1 LYQNVRWVLLLL
13 LLLLDEAAASQA
25 CVGWVPNGGLAWRRH
40 HLPAATNKSLSF
52 PFLLPI
58 LVAFYSLKSVDSVV
72 FTSSSSLY

>member
-1 LYQNVRWVLLLL
+1 VLLL
-13 LLLLDEAAASQA
+13 LLLLDEAAASQG
-25 CVGWVPNGGLAWRRH
+25 CVGWANGGLAWRRRR